1 MPGHTMNPCAQAVVG
16 VLLAVSAMVGS
27 ALADSHASNQLVFTK
42 GKFSVPI
49 DPDAVKAD
57 WTARGYS
64 NPKVNY
70 YAPGWSKGEH
80 THPVHIIVTMI
91 VGRMEFIIAGQRF
104 VVEPGD
110 ELLYPAH
117 AVHSARNLH
126 DGASHMLES
135 SRW

>member
-1 MPGHTMNPCAQAVVG
+1 MRGQAINPCAQAVVG
-16 VLLAVSAMVGS
+16 VLLAVSVMVEPV
-27 ALADSHASNQLVFTK
+27 LADSHASNLLAFTK
-42 GKFSVPI
+42 GKFAVPI
-49 DPDAVKAD
+49 DPDAVNSA
-57 WTARGYS
+57 WLLQPQGELLRARVVERG
-64 NPKVNY
+64 
-70 YAPGWSKGEH
+70 KGEH

>member
-1 MPGHTMNPCAQAVVG
+1 MSV
-16 VLLAVSAMVGS
+16 MVEPV
-27 ALADSHASNQLVFTK
+27 LADSHASNQLAFTK
-42 GKFSVPI
+42 G
-49 DPDAVKAD
+49 
-57 WTARGYS
+57 
-64 NPKVNY
+64 
-70 YAPGWSKGEH
+70 PGWSKGEH

-126 DGASHMLES
+126 DGASHMMES
-135 SRW
+135 SKR

>member
-1 MPGHTMNPCAQAVVG
+1 MCPGGGGRTPG
-16 VLLAVSAMVGS
+16 RERDGRVSAGRLTCEQSTRVHQGQVRGAHRPGRRQGRLDGAWLLQS
-27 ALADSHASNQLVFTK
+27 QGELLR
-42 GKFSVPI
+42 
-49 DPDAVKAD
+49 
-57 WTARGYS
+57 ARVVERG
-64 NPKVNY
+64 
-70 YAPGWSKGEH
+70 KGEH

-126 DGASHMLES
+126 DGASHMMES